1 MTASLLFRI
10 VTRRLAM
17 TALVLAG
24 VTFATFMI
32 ANVAPGDPAEL
43 MAGPRASPEL
53 IADMRARL
61 GLDRPLL
68 VQYGAYVGR
77 LLQGDLGDSIATGR
91 PALDELLGRMPA
103 TLELMVCAFLVTVL
117 LGVSLG
123 VVTAVWNGTWIDGLL
138 RGGGILGV
146 STPTFWMGLLLLLVF
161 YNWAGWLP
169 GTGRLDA
176 ALAPPAHVTGLY
188 LLDAVIAGDWLALR
202 SAVNHLVLPVATLAL
217 ASSGALLRIV
227 RGSMLEVLGEDYI
240 RTARAAGLPTRVVV
254 IRHALRNALTPLIT
268 VIALELATLL
278 FGSVIVESVFSW
290 PGVGRFVL
298 DSILRLDFPV
308 IMAFTVLSAL
318 AYVLANLLADLAYMY
333 ADPRVRG
340 IY

>member
-1 MTASLLFRI
+1 
-10 VTRRLAM
+10 M

>member
-1 MTASLLFRI
+1 
-10 VTRRLAM
+10 M

-68 VQYGAYVGR
+68 VQYGTYVAR

-103 TLELMVCAFLVTVL
+103 TLELMMCAFLVTVL

-146 STPTFWMGLLLLLVF
+146 STPAFWMGLLLLLVF
-161 YNWAGWLP
+161 YNWAGRLP
-169 GTGRLDA
+169 GAGRLDA
-176 ALAPPAHVTGLY
+176 ALASPAHVTGLY

-227 RGSMLEVLGEDYI
+227 RGSMLEVLAEDYI
-240 RTARAAGLPTRVVV
+240 RTARAAGLPTRVVI